1 VRYETKELL
10 IQKERIEEIIKDKT
24 EYIESLVGQIRSIN
38 DSLNE

>member
-24 EYIESLVGQIRSIN
+24 EYVESLVSQIRSIN